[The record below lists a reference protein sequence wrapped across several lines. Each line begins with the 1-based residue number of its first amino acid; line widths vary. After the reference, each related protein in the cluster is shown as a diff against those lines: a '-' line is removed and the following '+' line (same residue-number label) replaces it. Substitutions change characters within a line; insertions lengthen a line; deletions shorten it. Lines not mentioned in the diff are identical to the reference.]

1 MSRPSRRTGSS
12 SRPITVCDHRCPAR
26 AAESFV
32 AFAGLKGASPRTA
45 GPPRGTSL
53 RRAAE
58 EPSRHFELTRVS
70 TDDPAEAPWGA
81 AGSHSTERRSL
92 IGATV
97 QPYVRKWSSI
107 SRPSIA
113 PLVAVR
119 PSPPAPTVRLRT
131 VHRSAADDL
140 KPCVREADA
149 ADEDRAWSETRRR
162 ET

>member
-1 MSRPSRRTGSS
+1 MYVFHDFCKHYLSILFFFFFFNDTATTEIYTLSLHDAL
-12 SRPITVCDHRCPAR
+12 PI
-26 AAESFV
+26 
-32 AFAGLKGASPRTA
+32 
-45 GPPRGTSL
+45 
-53 RRAAE
+53 
-58 EPSRHFELTRVS
+58 
-70 TDDPAEAPWGA
+70 
-81 AGSHSTERRSL
+81 STERRSL

-149 ADEDRAWSETRRR
+149 ADADRAWSETRRR